1 MGTLVDLSVA
11 SPLWV
16 PAGTC
21 MHHAKYY
28 SSTLMHALLSITP
41 RYLVATTGASRLIPI
56 TRKPLY
62 VFSLLFSHFFFSS
75 KLGDGCDL
83 DCLQVEIFRWLYESW
98 VHRKKWTYAEV
109 IGEMLLLQFTFIYT
123 TTGVFMPT
131 ISHVFSADHSK
142 RDYMLP

>member
-1 MGTLVDLSVA
+1 
-11 SPLWV
+11 
-16 PAGTC
+16 
-21 MHHAKYY
+21 
-28 SSTLMHALLSITP
+28 
-41 RYLVATTGASRLIPI
+41 
-56 TRKPLY
+56 
-62 VFSLLFSHFFFSS
+62 LLFSLFFFSS